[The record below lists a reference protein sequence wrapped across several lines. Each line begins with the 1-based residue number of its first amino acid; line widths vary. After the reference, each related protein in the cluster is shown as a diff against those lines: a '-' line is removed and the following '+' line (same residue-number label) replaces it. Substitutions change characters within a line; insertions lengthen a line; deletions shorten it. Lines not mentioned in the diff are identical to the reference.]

1 MKCPYCKD
9 HPDLKVI
16 DSRPEDDGQ
25 AIKRR
30 RECPECQRRYT
41 TYERIEL
48 KPLYVVKKNGNR
60 QLFDSNKVRNGI
72 QLACTNRPVS
82 AAKIDELIRS
92 VEKTVGD
99 MQMDE
104 VPSSVIGNLVMDRLM
119 ETDEVSYVRFA
130 SVYRHFTDT
139 RTFITEMQKLLS
151 ELEKY
156 EGKKK

>member
-82 AAKIDELIRS
+82 AAKIDELVRS
-92 VEKTVGD
+92 VEK
-99 MQMDE
+99 
-104 VPSSVIGNLVMDRLM
+104 PSAICRWTRFRVRL
-119 ETDEVSYVRFA
+119 
-130 SVYRHFTDT
+130 
-139 RTFITEMQKLLS
+139 
-151 ELEKY
+151 
-156 EGKKK
+156 